1 MQGPGVPGF
10 VLKGDK
16 HMNHILKKIFSIVA
30 LFSTTAAV
38 GNTAKVAPL
47 YSIRSQGVD
56 AARELAGWTQQ
67 VNLFDKDGMYGTFAI
82 TPEYSRSFKPGNINK
97 SLFNTC
103 DNCPTIKISGSSVA
117 NRGASDWLADYF
129 YLPTDYQS
137 TLKFNP
143 VIDNYIVDLNFFMG
157 LDACLH
163 GLFFRLHLPVVYT
176 RWDLDF
182 CETASSAGTQDLV
195 AGYFA
200 ADPIPRADLLANFSQ
215 FAAGL
220 TPTSIAGTTMN
231 PLRYAKFNG
240 RRHTQT
246 RLAELQA
253 VLGWDFLQCED
264 YHIGLGA
271 RFSAPTGNAPQGELL
286 FEPIAGN
293 GHHWELGAQLT
304 SHYTFWRSCN
314 ENHSIG
320 FYMDA
325 NITHLFKAKQKRTF
339 DLKCKPLSRYMLAE
353 KLVSPTDGQLAGGAT
368 EGTTIPNAQFD
379 NEFTPVANLTTLN
392 VKVSA
397 AVQGDIAAQFTYV
410 YKGFNW
416 DLGYNFW
423 GRSCEKFDRSCK
435 CPTFPANT
443 WALKG
448 DAHVYGFSALVD
460 DGDGFETPVALSATE
475 SGATIHGGTN
485 AGNSTNTGIDNKQLA
500 WNGLNNDPLLSTP
513 LSTGFLAAPENQTNT
528 SINPVFIDA
537 CNIDYVGVRGIS
549 NKIYT
554 HLSYQWAERCNYTP
568 YLGIG
573 GFAEFGSPFSNC
585 KSTCSS
591 SSSCSSSCASSCRTN
606 NDSCITASLSQWGIW
621 LKGGVSFN

>member
-1 MQGPGVPGF
+1 MKQMVTKLFG
-10 VLKGDK
+10 
-16 HMNHILKKIFSIVA
+16 IVA
-30 LFSTTAAV
+30 LCSTTAAIAH
-38 GNTAKVAPL
+38 TVAPL

-67 VNLFDKDGMYGTFAI
+67 INLYDKDGAYGTFAI
-82 TPEYSRSFKPGNINK
+82 TPEYSRSFKPSDINK
-97 SLFNTC
+97 SLFNSCNT
-103 DNCPTIKISGSSVA
+103 CPTIAISGSGVA
-117 NRGASDWLADYF
+117 NRGANDWLADYF

-137 TLKFNP
+137 SLKFNP
-143 VIDNYIVDLNFFMG
+143 VIDNFIVDLDFFVG

-163 GLFFRLHLPVVYT
+163 GLFFRLHLPIVHT

-182 CETASSAGTQDLV
+182 CETTSVAGTQALA

-200 ADPIPRADLLANFSQ
+200 ADAIPRADLLANFSQ
-215 FAAGL
+215 YAAGF
-220 TPTSIAGTTMN
+220 TPTSISGTTMN

-240 RRHTQT
+240 KRHTQT

-253 VLGWDFLQCED
+253 VVGWDFLQDED
-264 YHIGLGA
+264 YHVGLGV
-271 RFSAPTGNAPQGELL
+271 RFSAPTGNAPRGELL

-293 GHHWELGAQLT
+293 GRHWELGGQFT

-314 ENHSIG
+314 ENHTIG
-320 FYMDA
+320 LYVDA

-353 KLVSPTDGQLAGGAT
+353 KLVSPTDGHIAGGAT
-368 EGTTIPNAQFD
+368 TGTTIPNAQFD

-397 AVQGDIAAQFTYV
+397 AVQGDVVAQFTYA
-410 YKGFNW
+410 YKGLNW

-435 CPTFPANT
+435 CPTFQANT

-448 DAHVYGFSALVD
+448 DAQVYGFHGLVGDD
-460 DGDGFETPVALSATE
+460 DGFLSPVALSATE
-475 SGATIHGGTN
+475 SNATIHGGTN
-485 AGNSTNTGIDNKQLA
+485 AGSSDNRGIDNKQLA
-500 WNGLNNDPLLSTP
+500 WDGLSSEPLFSAPAVDP
-513 LSTGFLAAPENQTNT
+513 QTNT
-528 SINPVFIDA
+528 SINPVFIDP
-537 CNIDYVGVRGIS
+537 CNIDYVGIRGIS

-554 HLSYQWAERCNYTP
+554 HVSYQWAEHCNYTP
-568 YLGIG
+568 YLGVG
-573 GFAEFGSPFSNC
+573 GFAEFGSPYNAC
-585 KSTCSS
+585 NSTCSS
-591 SSSCSSSCASSCRTN
+591 SSSSSCNASCDSSCGTN
-606 NDSCITASLSQWGIW
+606 NDSCTTASLSQWGIW

>member
-1 MQGPGVPGF
+1 MNH
-10 VLKGDK
+10 VLKK
-16 HMNHILKKIFSIVA
+16 FFSLVAFCSATIVTANAAKI
-30 LFSTTAAV
+30 
-38 GNTAKVAPL
+38 APL

-56 AARELAGWTQQ
+56 AARELAGWTQH

-82 TPEYSRSFKPGNINK
+82 TPEYSRSFKPGDINK

-103 DNCPTIKISGSSVA
+103 EQCPTIRISGSNVA
-117 NRGASDWLADYF
+117 NRGANDWLADYF
-129 YLPTDYQS
+129 YLPTDFQS

-143 VIDNYIVDLNFFMG
+143 VIDNFIVDLNFFVG
-157 LDACLH
+157 FDACLH
-163 GLFFRLHLPVVYT
+163 GLFFRLHLPIVHT

-182 CETASSAGTQDLV
+182 CETASGGGTQDLV

-200 ADPIPRADLLANFSQ
+200 ADAVPRQALLANFSQ
-215 FAAGL
+215 FAAGS
-220 TPTSIAGTTMN
+220 TPTSITGTTMN

-240 RRHTQT
+240 GRHTQT

-253 VLGWDFLQCED
+253 VLGWDFLQGED
-264 YHIGLGA
+264 YHVGLGA

-293 GHHWELGAQLT
+293 GHHWELGGQFT

-320 FYMDA
+320 FYCDA
-325 NITHLFKAKQKRTF
+325 NITHLFKASQKRTF

-353 KLVSPTDGQLAGGAT
+353 KLVSTTDGQIAGGT
-368 EGTTIPNAQFD
+368 IEGTTVPSAQFD

-397 AVQGDIAAQFTYV
+397 AVQGDVAAQFTYA

-423 GRSCEKFDRSCK
+423 GRSCEQFDRSCK
-435 CPTFPANT
+435 CPTFQANT

-448 DAHVYGFSALVD
+448 DARVYGFTNDSD
-460 DGDGFETPVALSATE
+460 NTPVALSATE
-475 SGATIHGGTN
+475 SNATIHGGTN
-485 AGNSTNTGIDNKQLA
+485 ASSTNNGIDHPQLA
-500 WNGLNNDPLLSTP
+500 WNGLTSDTELLSDP
-513 LSTGFLAAPENQTNT
+513 TGSQTRT
-528 SINPVFIDA
+528 SINPVFIDL

-554 HLSYQWAERCNYTP
+554 HLSYQWASRCNYTP

-573 GFAEFGSPFSNC
+573 GFAEFGSPFNSCNSN
-585 KSTCSS
+585 CSS
-591 SSSCSSSCASSCRTN
+591 SSSSSSCNTSCGSSCGKN
-606 NDSCITASLSQWGIW
+606 NDACITASLSQWGIW